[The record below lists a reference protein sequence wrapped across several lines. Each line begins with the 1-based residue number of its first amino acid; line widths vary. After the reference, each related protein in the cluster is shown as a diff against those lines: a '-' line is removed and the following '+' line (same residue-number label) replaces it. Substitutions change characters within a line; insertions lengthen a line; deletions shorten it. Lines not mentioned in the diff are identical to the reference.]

1 MYRFADVYLIA
12 AYWLFA
18 NILLLTNTLSDE
30 QLEHLRWVYL
40 APAILSVMH
49 VAGLLTDG
57 YRIENGSPMHN
68 NSALAWVGDAY
79 LIMCLLGVGA
89 IVVSNLKR
97 NDEVVWISKNWVF
110 LFSLIPMVLGFGY
123 VVVASAGP
131 NPVSL
136 VTIGPLMIVWVALT
150 FYYLSR
156 GSSPLGL
163 TTPSRLASFSLPV
176 DNWASVSIRRAKKG
190 MYGRVICG
198 SVIYGLALAPLASI
212 SYPFC

>member
-1 MYRFADVYLIA
+1 MSWPYSEALMFRFADVYLIA

-30 QLEHLRWVYL
+30 PLEHLRWVYL

-68 NSALAWVGDAY
+68 NSALGWLGDAY

-89 IVVSNLKR
+89 IVASNLKR
-97 NDEVVWISKNWVF
+97 NDEVVWISKNWLF

-136 VTIGPLMIVWVALT
+136 VTIGPLMIVWAALT

-156 GSSPLGL
+156 
-163 TTPSRLASFSLPV
+163 PSVVNVSYGIRLF
-176 DNWASVSIRRAKKG
+176 IRRLK
-190 MYGRVICG
+190 
-198 SVIYGLALAPLASI
+198 LAVDPIDWTAERRS
-212 SYPFC
+212 

>member
-1 MYRFADVYLIA
+1 
-12 AYWLFA
+12 
-18 NILLLTNTLSDE
+18 
-30 QLEHLRWVYL
+30 
-40 APAILSVMH
+40 MH

-68 NSALAWVGDAY
+68 NSELAWVGDAY

-136 VTIGPLMIVWVALT
+136 VTIGPLMIMWAALT

-156 GSSPLGL
+156 
-163 TTPSRLASFSLPV
+163 PSVVNVSYGIRLFIRRLKLIRFILELDYSRENQRVIFLEIEKQ
-176 DNWASVSIRRAKKG
+176 SIRE
-190 MYGRVICG
+190 
-198 SVIYGLALAPLASI
+198 ALAKHDSNIPDAATSLGWDHSTLRKKLKLHGL
-212 SYPFC
+212 SKSQQVT